1 MSIHEYGWSD
11 YWNGFWD
18 QWKQSYEERA
28 GNTQVRPARLIA
40 DYGQKVKLITMDG
53 ERWGAAS
60 GKLRHAMVDPA
71 EMPAV
76 GDWLAITTS
85 DEVSDA
91 VIHAVLPRKSRIS
104 RQAAGFETKEQ
115 LIATNVDTLFLVN
128 ALNHDFNMRRLER
141 YLIMAWNSGV
151 NPVVVLSKSDL
162 CEDVEQRVAE
172 AEGVAPGVPVI
183 VISALQNEGREQ
195 LEAFLQPGCTVAL
208 TGSSGSGKSTIVNW
222 LSGSEVQLTQ
232 DVREEDSRGRHT
244 TTHRQL
250 FPIAKQAVLLD
261 TPGMRELNLWDDSMG
276 VAHTFTDIMETAQQC
291 RFADCKHKGEAGCA
305 VEEAIERGELSESR
319 VNNYRKMQRELEYQ
333 ARKEADRRRKDSRS
347 STAPGRRDQ
356 RSGWRRDVEW

>member
-18 QWKQSYEERA
+18 QWKQSFEERA
-28 GNTQVRPARLIA
+28 ENTQVRPARLIA
-40 DYGQKVKLITMDG
+40 DYGQKVKLMTMDG

-60 GKLRHAMVDPA
+60 GKLRHAIVDPA

-76 GDWLAITTS
+76 GDWVAVTLP
-85 DEVSDA
+85 DGVSDA

-128 ALNHDFNMRRLER
+128 ALNHDFNVRRLER

-151 NPVVVLSKSDL
+151 DPVVVLSKSDL
-162 CEDVEQRVAE
+162 CFEVEERVAE
-172 AEGVAPGVPVI
+172 VERVAPGVPVI

-195 LEAFLQPGCTVAL
+195 LEAFLQPGRTVAL

-222 LSGSEVQLTQ
+222 LSGAEVQLTQ

-250 FPIAKQAVLLD
+250 FPILKQAVLLD
-261 TPGMRELNLWDDSMG
+261 TPGMRELNLWDDSTG
-276 VAHTFTDIMETAQQC
+276 VANTFADITEMAQKC
-291 RFADCKHKGEAGCA
+291 RFADCKHQGEAGCA
-305 VEEAIERGELSESR
+305 VEEAVQRGELSESR

-333 ARKEADRRRKDSRS
+333 ARKEADRRKKDNRS
-347 STAPGRRDQ
+347 STNQSRGGN

>member
-18 QWKQSYEERA
+18 QWKQSNEERA
-28 GNTQVRPARLIA
+28 GDTQLRPARLIA

-76 GDWLAITTS
+76 GDWVVITTS

-91 VIHAVLPRKSRIS
+91 VIHAVLPRKSQIS

-162 CEDVEQRVAE
+162 CDDVEQRVAE

-195 LEAFLQPGCTVAL
+195 LEAFLQPGATVAL

-222 LSGSEVQLTQ
+222 LSGADVQLTQ

-250 FPIAKQAVLLD
+250 FAIAKQAVLLD
-261 TPGMRELNLWDDSMG
+261 TPGMRELNLWDDSTG
-276 VAHTFTDIMETAQQC
+276 VAHTFADIIEIAQQC
-291 RFADCKHKGEAGCA
+291 RFADCKHEGEAGCA
-305 VEEAIERGELSESR
+305 VEEAIQRGELSESR
-319 VNNYRKMQRELEYQ
+319 ANNYRKMQRELEYQ

-347 STAPGRRDQ
+347 TTTSGRRDQ
-356 RSGWRRDVEW
+356 RGGWRRDVEW

>member
-11 YWNGFWD
+11 EWNGYWD
-18 QWKQSYEERA
+18 QWKQSFEERA
-28 GNTQVRPARLIA
+28 GHSQLRPARLIA

-60 GKLRHAMVDPA
+60 GKLRHIIDDLV

-76 GDWLAITTS
+76 GDWVAISTT

-104 RQAAGFETKEQ
+104 RQAAGIETKEQ

-162 CEDVEQRVAE
+162 CHDVEARIAE

-222 LSGSEVQLTQ
+222 LSGAEIQQTQ

-276 VAHTFTDIMETAQQC
+276 VAHAFADITDIAQKC

-305 VEEAIERGELSESR
+305 VEEAVQTGGLSESR

-333 ARKEADRRRKDSRS
+333 ARKEADRRRKDSRTGTTS
-347 STAPGRRDQ
+347 GRRDQ